1 MKILSMLFYFFAHHG
16 AWSFFVLLITGIIIS
31 FWRRSIFY
39 VVLSFILSIANV
51 FTGQFVN
58 AAFLAHFGVRGSA
71 VVTLE
76 KETSSTLNDSAI
88 WDYDVVVQTADGKD
102 VVTDFS
108 TTTASIYPIRNEII
122 IPPRGERFIVK
133 YIPGFERN
141 IVIMRDESPYGI
153 QRKIAEN
160 LQPLYK
166 AQGEYNSN
174 TKNESFRKAY
184 VQALQDYIKNPE
196 NARDSL
202 HIKTFKSIIQDL
214 TNPSLV
220 NQR

>member
-16 AWSFFVLLITGIIIS
+16 AWSFLVLLITGIVLS
-31 FWRRSIFY
+31 FWRSSIFY
-39 VVLSFILSIANV
+39 VILSFILALANV

-58 AAFLAHFGVRGSA
+58 AAFLAHYGVRGSA

-76 KETSSTLNDSAI
+76 QETSSTLNDSPI
-88 WDYDVVVQTADGKD
+88 WDYDAVVHTADGKD

-122 IPPRGERFIVK
+122 IPPHGERFVVK

-153 QRKIAEN
+153 KRKIAEN
-160 LQPLYK
+160 RAPLQK

-184 VQALQDYIKNPE
+184 VQALKDYIENPE
-196 NARDSL
+196 NASDSL
-202 HIKTFKSIIQDL
+202 NIKAYKSIIQDL
-214 TNPSLV
+214 TSPSSV
-220 NQR
+220 NQQ

>member
-1 MKILSMLFYFFAHHG
+1 MKILSMFFYFLAHHG
-16 AWSFFVLLITGIIIS
+16 AWSFFLILITGVVIS
-31 FWRRSIFY
+31 FWRSRVFY
-39 VVLSFILSIANV
+39 VVLSFVLALANV

-58 AAFLAHFGVRGSA
+58 ATFLAHFGVRGSA

-76 KETSSTLNDSAI
+76 QETSSTLNDSPI
-88 WDYDVVVQTADGKD
+88 WDYDAVVQTADGKD

-166 AQGEYNSN
+166 SQGEYNSN

-184 VQALQDYIKNPE
+184 VQALKDYIENPE

-214 TNPSLV
+214 TNPSSV
-220 NQR
+220 NQP

>member
-16 AWSFFVLLITGIIIS
+16 AWSFFVLLIIGIILS
-31 FWRRSIFY
+31 FWRSSVFY
-39 VVLSFILSIANV
+39 VILGFVLALANV

-58 AAFLAHFGVRGSA
+58 AAFLAHYGVRGSA

-76 KETSSTLNDSAI
+76 QETSSTLNDSPI
-88 WDYDVVVQTADGKD
+88 WDYDAVVQTADGKD

-153 QRKIAEN
+153 KRKIAEN

-184 VQALQDYIKNPE
+184 IHALKDYVENPE

-202 HIKTFKSIIQDL
+202 HIKTFKSIIQNL
-214 TNPSLV
+214 TNPSSV
-220 NQR
+220 NQP

>member
-16 AWSFFVLLITGIIIS
+16 AWSFVVLLVTGIVIS
-31 FWRRSIFY
+31 FWRSSVFY
-39 VVLSFILSIANV
+39 VILSFVLALANV

-58 AAFLAHFGVRGSA
+58 AAFLAHYGVRGSA

-76 KETSSTLNDSAI
+76 QETSSTLNDSPI
-88 WDYDVVVQTADGKD
+88 WDYDAVIQTADGKD

-122 IPPRGERFIVK
+122 IPPRGERFVVK
-133 YIPGFERN
+133 YIPGFEKN

-153 QRKIAEN
+153 KRKIAEN
-160 LQPLYK
+160 LRPLRK

-184 VQALQDYIKNPE
+184 VQALKDYVENPE
-196 NARDSL
+196 NASDSL
-202 HIKTFKSIIQDL
+202 HIKACKSIILDL
-214 TNPSLV
+214 TNPSSV
-220 NQR
+220 NQP